1 MRLALCR
8 GQTEVRL
15 RSDCHICNK
24 HEGVLLPVSLSG
36 SQTPSVRR
44 YANMRQP
51 DISVAVRGSTTHMP
65 PLAASSSA
73 SPRADVP
80 FSNRDS
86 VMTCLMG
93 GFTPSVV
100 CLQRDEVGSV
110 TAVGHRVG

>member
-1 MRLALCR
+1 ML
-8 GQTEVRL
+8 
-15 RSDCHICNK
+15 
-24 HEGVLLPVSLSG
+24 
-36 SQTPSVRR
+36 
-44 YANMRQP
+44 
-51 DISVAVRGSTTHMP
+51 

-100 CLQRDEVGSV
+100 QRDEVGSV
-110 TAVGHRVG
+110 TAVGRRVG